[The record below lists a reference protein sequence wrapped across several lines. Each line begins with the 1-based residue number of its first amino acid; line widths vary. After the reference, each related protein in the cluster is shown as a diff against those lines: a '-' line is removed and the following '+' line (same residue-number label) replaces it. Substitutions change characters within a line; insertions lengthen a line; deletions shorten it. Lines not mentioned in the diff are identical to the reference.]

1 MFLDNLN
8 IRNLKKIDDHELLV
22 EFNYNNQF
30 INMTG
35 RVTVV
40 TDNFDITF
48 NDAKRLVLEQL
59 EEEINYGL

>member
-8 IRNLKKIDDHELLV
+8 IRNLKKIDDQELLV

-35 RVTVV
+35 RVTLE
-40 TDNFDITF
+40 TENFDITF

>member
-8 IRNLKKIDDHELLV
+8 IRNLKKIDDQELLV
-22 EFNYNNQF
+22 EFNYNNQY

-40 TDNFDITF
+40 TENFDITF
-48 NDAKRLVLEQL
+48 NDAKQLVLEQL
-59 EEEINYGL
+59 EEEIN

>member
-8 IRNLKKIDDHELLV
+8 IRNLKKIDDQELLV

-35 RVTVV
+35 RVTLE
-40 TDNFDITF
+40 TENFDITF
-48 NDAKRLVLEQL
+48 NDAKQLVLEQL
-59 EEEINYGL
+59 EEEIN

>member
-8 IRNLKKIDDHELLV
+8 IRNLKKIDDQELLV
-22 EFNYNNQF
+22 EFNYNNQY

-40 TDNFDITF
+40 TENFDITF
-48 NDAKRLVLEQL
+48 NDAKQLVLERL
-59 EEEINYGL
+59 EEEIN

>member
-8 IRNLKKIDDHELLV
+8 IRNLKKIDDQELLV

-35 RVTVV
+35 RVTLE
-40 TDNFDITF
+40 TKNFDITF

-59 EEEINYGL
+59 EKEIK

>member
-8 IRNLKKIDDHELLV
+8 IRNLKKIDDQELLV

-59 EEEINYGL
+59 EEEIN

>member
-8 IRNLKKIDDHELLV
+8 IRNLKKIDDQELLV

-35 RVTVV
+35 RVTLE
-40 TDNFDITF
+40 TKNFDITF
-48 NDAKRLVLEQL
+48 NDAKRLVLKQL
-59 EEEINYGL
+59 EEEIN

>member
-8 IRNLKKIDDHELLV
+8 IRNLKKIDDQELLV

-35 RVTVV
+35 RVTVE
-40 TDNFDITF
+40 TEDFDITF

-59 EEEINYGL
+59 EEEIN

>member
-8 IRNLKKIDDHELLV
+8 IRNLKKIDDQELLV
-22 EFNYNNQF
+22 ESNYNNQY

-40 TDNFDITF
+40 TENFDITF
-48 NDAKRLVLEQL
+48 NDAKQLVLEQL
-59 EEEINYGL
+59 EEEIN